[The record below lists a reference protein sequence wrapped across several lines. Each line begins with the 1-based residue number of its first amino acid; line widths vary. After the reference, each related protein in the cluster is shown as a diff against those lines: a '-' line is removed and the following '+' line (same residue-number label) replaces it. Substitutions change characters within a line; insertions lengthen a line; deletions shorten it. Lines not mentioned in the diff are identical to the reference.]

1 MTLDKLSDF
10 RLIPEVL
17 MKMFILFF
25 LLISC
30 SHFKNPRIESPSW
43 VEGIRTGA
51 ESLRV
56 VIGSKIFYRRI
67 LKANDE
73 SEQEVCSRVLDLAS
87 KDIQAEFLLDTKIP
101 YTLDYLY
108 FDEKFKDCSVTLSI
122 STQISSRLLEIKE
135 IKKNHNE
142 IVSNLEEKWIQARKD
157 KESIERR
164 NNELEDYIRKNE
176 HLLHKYNDH
185 VSNLNKAWAMLKDRK
200 ERASQSALTGLSKKD
215 FRRLVGHDVS
225 IVYDLNSKCWSHF
238 YSSHISYHGTTIVC
252 WSGSDQS
259 FVRGYC
265 DTAKG
270 SCFTRNP

>member
-1 MTLDKLSDF
+1 
-10 RLIPEVL
+10 

-25 LLISC
+25 LFISC

-56 VIGSKIFYRRI
+56 VIGNKIFYRRI

-73 SEQEVCSRVLDLAS
+73 NEQSVCSRVLDLAAG
-87 KDIQAEFLLDTKIP
+87 DIHSEFLSDTKIP

-108 FDEKFKDCSVTLSI
+108 FDEKFQDCSVTLSI
-122 STQISSRLLEIKE
+122 STHLSTRLLEIKD
-135 IKKNHNE
+135 IKSNYDM
-142 IVSNLEEKWIQARKD
+142 IVAGLEERWKDARKE
-157 KESIERR
+157 KEKIEIR
-164 NNELEDYIRKNE
+164 NRELEAYIRQNQ
-176 HLLHKYNDH
+176 HLLQKYNNQVTD
-185 VSNLNKAWAMLKDRK
+185 LNKAWAMLKDRK

-225 IVYDLNSKCWSHF
+225 IVYDLNSKCWSNF
-238 YSSHISYHGTTIVC
+238 YSSHISYHGATIVC

-265 DTAKG
+265 DTAKE

>member
-1 MTLDKLSDF
+1 MYPLFMTLDKLSDF

-25 LLISC
+25 LFISC
-30 SHFKNPRIESPSW
+30 SHYKNPRIESPSW

-56 VIGSKIFYRRI
+56 VIGNKIFYRRI

-142 IVSNLEEKWIQARKD
+142 IVSDLEDKWIEARKD

-176 HLLHKYNDH
+176 HLLQKYNDH
-185 VSNLNKAWAMLKDRK
+185 VSNLNKAWAMLKDRR

-225 IVYDLNSKCWSHF
+225 IVYDLNSKCWSNF
-238 YSSHISYHGTTIVC
+238 YSSHIRIYTGFA
-252 WSGSDQS
+252 Q
-259 FVRGYC
+259 
-265 DTAKG
+265 
-270 SCFTRNP
+270 